1 MNEYDPASCRAH
13 NQEVIAMWTL
23 VVSLG
28 FIAFLASATWN
39 L

>member
-1 MNEYDPASCRAH
+1 MNEYDPASRRAQ
-13 NQEVIAMWTL
+13 NRELIAMWTL

-28 FIAFLASATWN
+28 VIAFLVSAAWN